1 MALQLYESYSFTTQH
16 MQSQATSRILMIR
29 PVNFGFNSET
39 AESNA
44 FQDIKLAAQTKD
56 IAQEDARREFDEMA
70 GQLRAIGVDILIY
83 DDTAEPYTPDS
94 IFPNNWVSFHASGTV
109 VLYPMQAENRRLER
123 RQDIIDD
130 LAKRYHVA
138 KIVDLTHFE
147 KEGKF
152 LEGTGSLVLDRM
164 NRVAFASL
172 SPRTHPDV
180 LAEFSKQTGYRTVSF
195 HSADAG
201 GKPIYHTNVLMC
213 IADTFAVV
221 CLSAISDPDER
232 LMVRQELEKLKK
244 RIIDISLEQM
254 ASFTGNMLMVQTQKG
269 QKLLVMS
276 TRAFES
282 LTPKQ
287 IDLLDDY
294 ATLFHFDLSM
304 IEGNG
309 GGSARCMMAEIHLPR
324 K

>member
-1 MALQLYESYSFTTQH
+1 
-16 MQSQATSRILMIR
+16 MQSQATSHILMIR
-29 PVNFGFNSET
+29 PVNFGFNTET

-44 FQDIKLAAQTKD
+44 FQDSQLALQTKGV
-56 IAQEDARREFDEMA
+56 AQETARQEFDEMA
-70 GQLRAIGVDILIY
+70 RQLQAMGVDVTVY

-130 LAKRYHVA
+130 LAKQYHVA
-138 KIVDLTHFE
+138 RVVDLTHFE
-147 KEGKF
+147 QEGKF

-164 NRVAFASL
+164 NKVAFASL

-180 LAEFSKQTGYRTVSF
+180 LAEFSKQTNYRIVSF
-195 HSADAG
+195 SAADAG
-201 GKPIYHTNVLMC
+201 GKAVYHTNVLMC
-213 IADTFAVV
+213 IADTFAVI

-232 LMVRQELEKLKK
+232 LMVRQELEKLNK
-244 RIIDISLEQM
+244 RVIDISLEQM
-254 ASFTGNMLMVQTQKG
+254 ASFAGNMLLVLTRKG
-269 QKLLVMS
+269 EKMLIMS
-276 TRAFES
+276 TKAYES
-282 LTPKQ
+282 LTAKQ

-309 GGSARCMMAEIHLPR
+309 GGSARCMMAEVHLP
-324 K
+324 KN

>member
-1 MALQLYESYSFTTQH
+1 
-16 MQSQATSRILMIR
+16 MQSQATSQILMIR
-29 PVNFGFNSET
+29 PVNFGFNTET
-39 AESNA
+39 AQSNV
-44 FQDIKLAAQTKD
+44 FQDSKLAVQTKD
-56 IAQEDARREFDEMA
+56 IAQENARREFEEMA
-70 GQLRAIGVDILIY
+70 RQLQALGVNVRVY
-83 DDTAEPYTPDS
+83 DDTETPYTPDS

-123 RQDIIDD
+123 RQDIVDD
-130 LAKRYHVA
+130 LARQYHVA
-138 KIVDLTHFE
+138 KVIDLTHFE
-147 KEGKF
+147 QEGKF

-164 NRVAFASL
+164 NRVAFATL

-180 LAEFSKQTGYRTVSF
+180 LAEFSKQTNYRVVSF
-195 HSADAG
+195 QSADG
-201 GKPIYHTNVLMC
+201 DGIPIYHTNVLMC

-221 CLSAISDPDER
+221 CLSAISNPDER
-232 LMVRQELEKLKK
+232 LMVRQELEKLNK

-254 ASFTGNMLMVQTQKG
+254 ASFAGNMLMVQTRKG

-276 TRAFES
+276 TQAFES

-294 ATLFHFDLSM
+294 ATLVHFNLQM

-309 GGSARCMMAEIHLPR
+309 GGSARCMMAEVHLPR